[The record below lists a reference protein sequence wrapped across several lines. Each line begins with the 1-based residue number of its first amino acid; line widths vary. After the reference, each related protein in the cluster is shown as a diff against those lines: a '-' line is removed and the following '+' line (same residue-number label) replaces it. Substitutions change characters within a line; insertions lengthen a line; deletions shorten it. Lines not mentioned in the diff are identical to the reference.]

1 MDGVNDRAKGDLASS
16 GASRGDGAASDAPP
30 RPRSR
35 RPFLILAAVLL
46 VLVAA
51 GVVYWLHARN
61 FATTD
66 DAQIDGPIHRISA
79 RISGQVVAVP
89 VHQNEH
95 VAKGQV
101 LVVLDDRTEQV
112 AVDRARAQQAQAAA
126 DVGTRQADLLEAN
139 ANVEVAEAN
148 LIKAQQDAARYQ
160 RVNPQAITRTN
171 LDAATSALRAAQA
184 RVDAAKAQ
192 AGAAKAALVAAK
204 ASLQVAG
211 VAVENAKLQASYTT
225 IRAPASGYI
234 AERTVR
240 TGNVVA
246 PGNGL
251 MALVGDRFWVTANYK
266 ETELG
271 RIHPGQ
277 HVRVYIDA
285 VPGIGFHAV
294 VGSIQRGT
302 GSVFSLLPAENA
314 TGNYVKIVQRVPVR
328 INFDDKRLSKYAISP
343 GMSVEPYIRI
353 TAK

>member
-1 MDGVNDRAKGDLASS
+1 MDAVNERARSNRTPA
-16 GASRGDGAASDAPP
+16 GASQAPDSAGDAPS

-46 VLVAA
+46 VLVIA
-51 GVVYWLHARN
+51 GVVYWLHARH

-79 RISGQVVAVP
+79 RISGQVVSVP

-95 VAKGQV
+95 VTKGQI
-101 LVVLDDRTEQV
+101 LVVLDNRTEQV
-112 AVDRARAQQAQAAA
+112 AVDRARAQRAQAAA
-126 DVGTRQADLLEAN
+126 DVGTRQADLMEAN
-139 ANVEVAEAN
+139 ANVEVAQAD
-148 LIKAQQDAARYQ
+148 LVKAQQDATRYQ

-192 AGAAKAALVAAK
+192 VSAAKAGLVAAK
-204 ASLQVAG
+204 ASLRAAG
-211 VAVENAKLQASYTT
+211 VAVESAQLQLGYTT
-225 IRAPASGYI
+225 IRAPASGSI

-240 TGNVVA
+240 TGNVVS
-246 PGNGL
+246 PGSGL
-251 MALVGDRFWVTANYK
+251 MALVGDRYWVTANYK

-294 VGSIQRGT
+294 VSSIQRGT

-328 INFDDKRLSKYAISP
+328 ITFDDKRLSKNPVSP

-353 TAK
+353 SGK